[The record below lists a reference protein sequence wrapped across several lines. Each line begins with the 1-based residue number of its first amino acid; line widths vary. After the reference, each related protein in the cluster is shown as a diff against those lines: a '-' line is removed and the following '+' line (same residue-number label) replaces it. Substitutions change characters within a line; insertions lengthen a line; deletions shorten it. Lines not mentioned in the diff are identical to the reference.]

1 MESESGGT
9 KAEEEG
15 EDGSPKTSC
24 ELETKEEAKGESSQ
38 KAKDWKNMDGEAILL
53 DQDSFAGAPTNRN
66 ESDEAKE
73 KAVPHSVAF
82 EEDKEYVDQHLS
94 SNNQCI

>member
-15 EDGSPKTSC
+15 EDRSPKTSR

-38 KAKDWKNMDGEAILL
+38 KAKDWKNMDGKAILL
-53 DQDSFAGAPTNRN
+53 DQDSFAGAPTNGN

-82 EEDKEYVDQHLS
+82 EEDKEYVDQDLS